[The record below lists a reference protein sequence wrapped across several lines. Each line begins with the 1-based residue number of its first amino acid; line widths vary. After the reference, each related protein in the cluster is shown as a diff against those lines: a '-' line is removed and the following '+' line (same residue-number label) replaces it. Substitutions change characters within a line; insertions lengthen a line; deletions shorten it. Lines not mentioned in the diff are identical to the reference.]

1 VDLSAEIRDMKGNED
16 LRERYIASQKDA
28 IRRYASHICRR
39 NLDWSN
45 DDELSI
51 ALMAFNTAIDTYDPA
66 SGKSFFA
73 YSRLLIRHSLVDYF
87 RKQGRSGLAVSLGGD
102 DQLKD
107 QEAAGARH
115 RYQQEMERQ
124 ERVYDI
130 QFFIETLAEF
140 QLSLDDLVRLSPRHG
155 DTRDRLKGIALKV
168 AGQEKLV
175 QTIYKRKRLPLKEI
189 AALTGTPRKFLEYWR
204 KYLLSL
210 VIVLTREELMSLAD
224 YIKGRKDPDEE
235 S

>member
-1 VDLSAEIRDMKGNED
+1 VDLSSEIREMKGNEA
-16 LRERYIASQKDA
+16 LRERYIASQKEA
-28 IRRYASHICRR
+28 VRRYASHICRR
-39 NLDWSN
+39 HLDWSN

-51 ALMAFNTAIDTYDPA
+51 ALMAFNAAIDTYDPA
-66 SGKSFFA
+66 SGSSFAA

-87 RKQGRSGLAVSLGGD
+87 RKQGKAGQEVFLSGEEPAQD
-102 DQLKD
+102 P
-107 QEAAGARH
+107 ENTGAWG
-115 RYQQEMERQ
+115 RYQQELERR

-140 QLSLDDLVRLSPRHG
+140 KLSLDDLVQLSPRHG

-168 AGQEKLV
+168 ASQDKLV
-175 QTIYKRKRLPLKEI
+175 KTIYKRKRLPLREI

-210 VIVLTREELMSLAD
+210 VIVLTREELASLAD
-224 YIKGRKDPDEE
+224 YIKGRKNPDEE